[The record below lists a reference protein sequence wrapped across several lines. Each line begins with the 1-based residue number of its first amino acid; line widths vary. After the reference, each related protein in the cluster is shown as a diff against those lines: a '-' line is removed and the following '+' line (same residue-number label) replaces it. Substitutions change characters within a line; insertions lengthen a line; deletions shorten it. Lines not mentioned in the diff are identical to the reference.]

1 MSRIGKRFLR
11 LAFKLTVLGFLF
23 CLPAICFGQAG
34 VLIPTQ
40 DGDQPDASKLSL
52 SEMVVDI
59 KIDNQYGRVR
69 VMQIFQNHTDAVLEG
84 KYVFLIPTTAA
95 ISDFAVWDGDIR
107 IPGVIMESRR
117 AEEIYERLKGQI
129 IDPGLAKQ
137 ADDQGGASAFT
148 VKLTP
153 IPAFG
158 TKRLE
163 LEYTEAL
170 SVDSLQTRYSF
181 PFKPSEYGTQVAD
194 HLKINLH
201 VTSKLPLSK
210 FNVEGKLFNVNFDK
224 QDEHEVIARFENS
237 AVNLGEDFAFNY
249 GVSVPQTMMSFIAY
263 RSPEVIRA
271 EELRD
276 PSRAN
281 PNPDG
286 YFEAAAVFNE
296 AKRQPGAPLVT
307 KPRSIVLMLDTSLS
321 MQWEKLQKSYEAIE
335 LFLKSLTPRR
345 HV

>member
-107 IPGVIMESRR
+107 IPGVIMEHRR
-117 AEEIYERLKGQI
+117 AEEIYKDLALQS
-129 IDPGLAKQ
+129 IDPGLLSQESEDTANT
-137 ADDQGGASAFT
+137 AFT
-148 VKLTP
+148 VKIAP
-153 IPAFG
+153 IPVYG

-163 LEYTEAL
+163 LEYTELL
-170 SVDSLQTRYSF
+170 SVDNLESYFSF
-181 PFKPSEYGTQVAD
+181 PFKPSQYGAQSVG
-194 HLKINLH
+194 HLEIRLQLSSRIAMTDLSVK
-201 VTSKLPLSK
+201 SKAFAL
-210 FNVEGKLFNVNFDK
+210 NF
-224 QDEHEVIARFENS
+224 IENS
-237 AVNLGEDFAFNY
+237 AQYKSATFA
-249 GVSVPQTMMSFIAY
+249 A
-263 RSPEVIRA
+263 
-271 EELRD
+271 
-276 PSRAN
+276 
-281 PNPDG
+281 
-286 YFEAAAVFNE
+286 
-296 AKRQPGAPLVT
+296 
-307 KPRSIVLMLDTSLS
+307 
-321 MQWEKLQKSYEAIE
+321 
-335 LFLKSLTPRR
+335 
-345 HV
+345 